1 MISANSNNTSDTT
14 SVDLMSSARVLVVD
28 DSKLI
33 RMGVF
38 RALRLI
44 GITQIDEASNGR
56 EALSMITTGNF
67 DLMLLD
73 IEMPEMSGIQV
84 LQEMH
89 SQDLTRSTH
98 VIVISG
104 GHDSEDAVKC
114 IELGAED
121 YLPKP
126 FNPVLLR
133 ARLSNTLEKK
143 RLRDLDKQR
152 LQTKSDFLALMSHEL
167 RTPMAGVI
175 GILSLVLRDQI
186 SPSVREK
193 ISLAQKN
200 ASSLLAIVN
209 DLLDVSKIEA
219 GKFNLENIDFELLVI
234 LEDALSLQS
243 ERTNQKN
250 IYLNLDVDSTLP
262 PYLIGDP
269 TRLRQVLINLVGN
282 AIKFTDS
289 GGVTVKVSSLSEA
302 TDQVLLHFEVI
313 DTGIGMKPEALGRMF
328 QKFEQADT
336 STSRKFG
343 GTGLGLAICKQLVE
357 LMGGTI
363 GVTSTFGSGSTF
375 WFKLSLHIGQK
386 PQSELAVEIKSHS
399 RPLSVLVAED
409 VQTNQIIIRAILEEM
424 GHQVTVVDH
433 GQLALKAL
441 CDQSFDVVLMDGRMP
456 IMDGLEASRHI
467 RLGHWSDENG
477 QLWKVKNP
485 KVHIIA
491 LTANATEQDR
501 AQFIDVGMNEFLT
514 KPVQE
519 PLLFEAL
526 QRVIDEL
533 PDLTSLDALLAP
545 LPQGHATNTT
555 PNPVAEI
562 TPPPGK
568 SSLQEKMWCA
578 FKEQAPLNLNEIE
591 QAIVQDDWNT
601 VAIKVHG
608 IKGSVSY
615 IWPESDVYHLAAKLE
630 KHADAKEIQAFNSGF
645 VQLKTQ
651 LQELLS

>member
-33 RMGVF
+33 RMAVF

-591 QAIVQDDWNT
+591 QAIAQDDWNT
-601 VAIKVHG
+601 AAIKVHG

-615 IWPESDVYHLAAKLE
+615 IWPESNAYHLAAKLE
-630 KHADAKEIQAFNSGF
+630 KHADAKETQEFKSGF
-645 VQLKTQ
+645 VQLKTL

>member
-1 MISANSNNTSDTT
+1 
-14 SVDLMSSARVLVVD
+14 MSSARVLVVD

-33 RMGVF
+33 RMAVF

-175 GILSLVLRDQI
+175 GILGLVLRDQI

-375 WFKLSLHIGQK
+375 WFKLSLPIGQK

-477 QLWKVKNP
+477 QLWQVKNP
-485 KVHIIA
+485 EVHIIA
-491 LTANATEQDR
+491 LTANASEQDR
-501 AQFIDVGMNEFLT
+501 AQFMAAGMNEFLT

-591 QAIVQDDWNT
+591 QAIAQDDWNT
-601 VAIKVHG
+601 AAIKVHG

>member
-38 RALRLI
+38 RALRQI

-56 EALSMITTGNF
+56 EALSMITAGSF

-375 WFKLSLHIGQK
+375 WFKLSLPIGQK

-591 QAIVQDDWNT
+591 QAIAQDDWNT
-601 VAIKVHG
+601 AAIKVHG

-630 KHADAKEIQAFNSGF
+630 KHADAKETQEFKSGF
-645 VQLKTQ
+645 VQLKTL

>member
-33 RMGVF
+33 RMAVF

-175 GILSLVLRDQI
+175 GILGLVLRDQI

-375 WFKLSLHIGQK
+375 WFKLSLPIGQK

-477 QLWKVKNP
+477 QLWQVKNP
-485 KVHIIA
+485 EVHIIA
-491 LTANATEQDR
+491 LTANASEQDR
-501 AQFIDVGMNEFLT
+501 AQFMAAGMNEFLT

-591 QAIVQDDWNT
+591 QAIAQDDWNT
-601 VAIKVHG
+601 AAIKVHG

-615 IWPESDVYHLAAKLE
+615 IWPESDVYHLAANLE
-630 KHADAKEIQAFNSGF
+630 KHADAKETQEFNSGF

>member
-1 MISANSNNTSDTT
+1 
-14 SVDLMSSARVLVVD
+14 MSSARVLVVD

-33 RMGVF
+33 RMAVF

-375 WFKLSLHIGQK
+375 WFKLSLPIGQK

-477 QLWKVKNP
+477 QLWQVKNP
-485 KVHIIA
+485 EVHIIA
-491 LTANATEQDR
+491 LTANASEQDR
-501 AQFIDVGMNEFLT
+501 AQFMAAGMNEFLT

-519 PLLFEAL
+519 LLLFEAL
-526 QRVIDEL
+526 QRVIDEM

-545 LPQGHATNTT
+545 LPEELASKST
-555 PNPVAEI
+555 PNLVVEVA
-562 TPPPGK
+562 PPSVK
-568 SSLQEKMWCA
+568 SSLQEKMWLA
-578 FKEQAPLNLNEIE
+578 FKEQAPLNLNEID
-591 QAIVQDDWNT
+591 QAIAQDDWNT

-630 KHADAKEIQAFNSGF
+630 KHADAKETQEFKSGF

>member
-175 GILSLVLRDQI
+175 GILGLVLRDQI

-591 QAIVQDDWNT
+591 QAIAQDDWNT
-601 VAIKVHG
+601 AAIKVHG

-615 IWPESDVYHLAAKLE
+615 IWPESNAYHLAAKLE
-630 KHADAKEIQAFNSGF
+630 KHADAKETQEFKSGF